1 MSWTPTDEQVKRGA
15 AELMRDDPEYE
26 NGTYGPEDY
35 EEMARAVLVAVGPH
49 IAAEALRDAA
59 EVALDP
65 ARGIPFDHEHDVAI
79 VSAWISEY
87 ADDQIE
93 KEAGR

>member
-35 EEMARAVLVAVGPH
+35 EEMTRAVLVAVGPT
-49 IAAEALRDAA
+49 IAAQALRAA
-59 EVALDP
+59 AGGLMPSDDSGWP
-65 ARGIPFDHEHDVAI
+65 SSFK
-79 VSAWISEY
+79 AWLRDR
-87 ADDQIE
+87 ADTIE